1 MKGEVHEVWCTEC
14 GVWSVECEVRSAK
27 GQVGG
32 VKGNATSEEKVRLA

>member
-14 GVWSVECEVRSAK
+14 GVWSVECEVRSAM

-32 VKGNATSEEKVRLA
+32 VKGYATSEEMVRLS